1 MTTYFISRHPG
12 AITWAEQ
19 QGIEVDQH
27 VTHLDID
34 LIQSDDTVIG
44 SLPVNLAAQVCGKGA
59 AYFHLSLTLPEH
71 LRGRELNAA
80 QMTECGARLE
90 RYEISRMKHH

>member
-19 QGIEVDQH
+19 QGIKVDQRI
-27 VTHLDID
+27 THLDIN
-34 LIQSDDTVIG
+34 LIESGDIVIG

-59 AYFHLSLTLPEH
+59 TYIHLSLTLPEH
-71 LRGRELNAA
+71 WRGLELSAA
-80 QMTECGARLE
+80 QMVECGARLE
-90 RYEISRMKHH
+90 RYEIRMTDHA